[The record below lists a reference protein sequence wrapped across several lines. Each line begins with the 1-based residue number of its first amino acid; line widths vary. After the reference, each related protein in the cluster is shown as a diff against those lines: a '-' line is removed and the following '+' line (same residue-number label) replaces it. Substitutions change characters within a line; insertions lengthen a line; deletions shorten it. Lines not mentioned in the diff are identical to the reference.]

1 MFHQTIMASVAWLV
15 LATVL
20 WAQPGNLPPFVGK
33 YVQKVK
39 FYYTAPNPE
48 LGDELLQ
55 ALLQK
60 ENLEHPWL
68 LSNQPVL
75 KILSAQLGDIA
86 WGHPEI
92 LRKYE
97 AQFEGASDRGKLLI
111 LEVLS
116 LCGDDKTLSLA
127 EKWSNQKWSEEVQ
140 AGVLKLTMALKTAD
154 KPRIFEVPAK
164 QPKDL
169 DLLWAN
175 FLITGDYKPVSRIL
189 DVFDL
194 PADTKEVQT
203 LQRVARW
210 SLTSNLKQHPKLLPI
225 IDQHL
230 KERPAGS
237 RKVLDEII
245 LRFPEKAIPK
255 DPQQVQ

>member
-1 MFHQTIMASVAWLV
+1 MLHKTVMAGIAWLMLV
-15 LATVL
+15 AAL
-20 WAQPGNLPPFVGK
+20 WAQPANLPPFVGK
-33 YVQKVK
+33 YVQKVT

-68 LSNQPVL
+68 LNNQPVL
-75 KILSAQLGDIA
+75 KILTSQLGDIA

-97 AQFEGASDRGKLLI
+97 AKFEGASDRGKLLI
-111 LEVLS
+111 LDVLC
-116 LCGDDKTLSLA
+116 LCGDDKTLSQA
-127 EKWSNQKWSEEVQ
+127 EKWSANKWPDEVQ
-140 AGVLKLTMALKTAD
+140 AGISKLTKGLKAAD
-154 KPRIFEVPAK
+154 QPRIFEVPAK

-175 FLITGDYKPVSRIL
+175 FFITGDYKPVSRIL

-194 PADTKEVQT
+194 PANTKEVQT

-245 LRFPEKAIPK
+245 LRFPEKAVPN